1 MGGRTPLL
9 PGIAL
14 AKQTGLV
21 CWRHNARVL
30 IRPDGDDLVAIGQAS
45 HAWLSGQLAR
55 AWGNDR
61 FVAPQPRE
69 EVCLAAEQHDVGM
82 AEWDLAPRL
91 HPTEGRPVSFME
103 MELDE
108 HLRLWSAAPAKLL
121 SQNPYAAL
129 LVSMHG
135 TALYELRDLDLL
147 GPADAGAV
155 RSYLARERDWQDR
168 LLAVLGADRE
178 QARRNQRLLFAWDG
192 LSLALCL
199 RWDGYEAGDV
209 PAAGDEERAVRL
221 EPLVDG
227 LFTLDPWPLASDEVT
242 VRCAGRRLTGRCST
256 EAELHAALEEAP
268 AVALSF
274 TLVPP

>member
-1 MGGRTPLL
+1 M
-9 PGIAL
+9 
-14 AKQTGLV
+14 
-21 CWRHNARVL
+21 L
-30 IRPDGDDLVAIGQAS
+30 IRPDGDDVVAIGQAS

-61 FVAPQPRE
+61 FEVPQPRE

-91 HPTEGRPVSFME
+91 HPTEGRPLSFME
-103 MELDE
+103 MELEE

-121 SQNPYAAL
+121 SQSAYAAL

-135 TALYELRDLDLL
+135 TALYELRNLDRLP
-147 GPADAGAV
+147 PAEAGAV
-155 RSYLARERDWQDR
+155 RAYLARERAWQER

-199 RWDGYEAGDV
+199 RWDGYVADDV
-209 PAAGDEERAVRL
+209 PATEAEERAVRL

-227 LFTLDPWPLASDEVT
+227 LFTLDPWPLAADEVT
-242 VRCAGRRLTGRCST
+242 VRCAGRRLTGRYAT